1 MDNQQESFVKEVKRH
16 PTLPVLVGNDGTLYN
31 LRNEKRVPQEH
42 RSGYLR
48 IDLVYKGNRYHIPIH
63 RAVAETFLEPPSE
76 DLVKQCENE
85 HHGKVL
91 VLHKDNNKY
100 NNVYT
105 NLKWGT
111 HQQNISEAFEQGL
124 RRSYVGEGNPAAV
137 LTEDI
142 VRKVC
147 SSLENGE
154 TRKDVMNKFGLTY
167 NQIYFIHKRKSWK
180 HISQSYNF

>member
-31 LRNEKRVPQEH
+31 LRNEKRIPQEH

-48 IDLVYKGNRYHIPIH
+48 IDLNYKGKRYHIPVH
-63 RAVAETFLEPPSE
+63 RAVAETFLEPPTE
-76 DLVKQCENE
+76 DLVKQCEGE
-85 HHGKVL
+85 HHNKVL
-91 VLHKDNNKY
+91 VLHKNNNKY
-100 NNVYT
+100 DNVHT

-137 LTEDI
+137 LTTEI

-147 SSLENGE
+147 QSFESGS
-154 TRKDVMNKFGLTY
+154 TRPEVMKIFDLTY
-167 NQIYFIHKRKSWK
+167 NQVYFIHTKRSWK
-180 HISQSYNF
+180 NISDEYNF